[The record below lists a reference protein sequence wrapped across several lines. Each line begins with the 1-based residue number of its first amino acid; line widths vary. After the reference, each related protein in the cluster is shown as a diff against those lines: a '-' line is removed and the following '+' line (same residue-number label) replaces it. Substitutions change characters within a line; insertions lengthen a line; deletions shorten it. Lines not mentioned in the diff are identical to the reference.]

1 MKCEKCKSE
10 WNSSR
15 SIQVCPF
22 CGESLVQPESKK
34 PEDIL
39 SYIIEEYGI
48 EVFQKKKLLL
58 SYFSDFAPH
67 LNKEYK
73 LLKNCCSTDFISVI
87 LSSNSS
93 SNDLK
98 EIAVKKALRLLMDE
112 CFMSEEYASNVIMWI
127 TAALK
132 WEFPS
137 AIAQP
142 KIEQSN
148 IEKAALSRFEH
159 IESEPSSTT
168 VTDTGKKE
176 KFAHLKPGFCKET
189 YEYQAE
195 DVEYQL
201 GMQAIA
207 QENFKDALERFERAY
222 NNGNKL
228 AGTKLAQMY
237 YYGNGCDVDYEKA
250 RSVFQ
255 YNADVENCPLAT
267 AWIAE
272 MYRMGSGFI
281 KDIVKA
287 KEIYVSNLNNL
298 VLMCEYGDSD
308 AQYFF
313 GFDLIY
319 GIFGDKKPS
328 EGFKWLE
335 KSSNQGHIAAKVEVA
350 KCYIYGD
357 PVEKLVRVGY
367 EMLSSIS
374 NTSNKKC
381 HYELGKIY
389 YYGNEIE
396 KDYSKAF
403 KHFLFAAE
411 RGHVSSQDY
420 VGDMYYFGEG
430 VSRDYVKAREWYEK
444 AAEHNN
450 SNSLLQLALIY
461 DDGRGVEADKD
472 KAFTYY
478 LKAADL
484 GEERAR
490 YGALYNY
497 YFFNENHKDYQLGKE
512 YLEMAAN
519 EEYAVAEKK
528 LALLYLGRYD
538 FEEDDEKFI
547 YWLKRAALHKDV
559 EAQRIL
565 GEAYYQFGNPSVLP
579 VSYPAACEWLEKAAK
594 EEDIQACLDLAE
606 LYYSGEGVQ
615 KNLAKAQE
623 YLNKAETYIDKVK
636 DFSYSNGKEISKL
649 YYDIAQL
656 YILLGDKKAAEK
668 NYILAKD
675 KGEIAAYCGLALIYV
690 NKKQSYNKGFAL
702 LEEAYE
708 KGSIEG
714 TRLLG
719 LCYKAGIGC
728 KKSRSKAKALL
739 KKAADKGDEEAK
751 AELSKFRF

>member
-1 MKCEKCKSE
+1 MKCEKSKSE

-335 KSSNQGHIAAKVEVA
+335 KSGNQGHIAAKVEVA

-420 VGDMYYFGEG
+420 VGDMYYYGEG
-430 VSRDYVKAREWYEK
+430 VSRDYVKAREWFEK
-444 AAEHNN
+444 AAKHDN
-450 SNSLLQLALIY
+450 SNSLLRLAFIY
-461 DDGRGVEADKD
+461 DYGRGVKVDKD
-472 KAFTYY
+472 KALTYY
-478 LKAADL
+478 KKAADLDNSTACSCLADIYSEKGNIEKKYYYRKKAADL
-484 GEERAR
+484 GRRDDQFNMIFLLLDEKLSQYYNEKEGVKYLIQSAEQGYSKAQNVLARAYICGQ
-490 YGALYNY
+490 YGL
-497 YFFNENHKDYQLGKE
+497 Q
-512 YLEMAAN
+512 
-519 EEYAVAEKK
+519 
-528 LALLYLGRYD
+528 
-538 FEEDDEKFI
+538 EDDELFVHWMTK
-547 YWLKRAALHKDV
+547 AAEQGDI

-565 GEAYYQFGNPSVLP
+565 GEAYYQVDTPPVLAKNY
-579 VSYPAACEWLEKAAK
+579 SKAFEWLEKAAENGDVK
-594 EEDIQACLDLAE
+594 ACIDLAE
-606 LYYSGEGVQ
+606 LYLSGEGLS
-615 KNLAKAQE
+615 KDLE
-623 YLNKAETYIDKVK
+623 KAEKY
-636 DFSYSNGKEISKL
+636 
-649 YYDIAQL
+649 
-656 YILLGDKKAAEK
+656 LLLAEE
-668 NYILAKD
+668 
-675 KGEIAAYCGLALIYV
+675 KGEIDDFCKRALIIDAYCKLALIYV
-690 NKKQSYNKGFAL
+690 NEKQWYDKGFSL
-702 LEEAYE
+702 LEKAHE

-751 AELSKFRF
+751 AELKKFRF

>member
-15 SIQVCPF
+15 SLQVCPF
-22 CGESLVQPESKK
+22 CGESLVQPESKN
-34 PEDIL
+34 PEEIL
-39 SYIIEEYGI
+39 CYIVDEYGV
-48 EVFQKKKLLL
+48 EVIQKKKLLL

-73 LLKNCCSTDFISVI
+73 LLKNCCSTDFISI
-87 LSSNSS
+87 LLSSGS
-93 SNDLK
+93 SNDSR
-98 EIAVKKALRLLMDE
+98 EIAIKKATRLLMDD

-148 IEKAALSRFEH
+148 IEKVALSRFEH

-176 KFAHLKPGFCKET
+176 KFAHLKSGFCKET

-272 MYRMGSGFI
+272 MYRMGRGFI

-420 VGDMYYFGEG
+420 VGDMYYYGEG
-430 VSRDYVKAREWYEK
+430 VSRDYVKAREWFEK
-444 AAEHNN
+444 AAKHDN
-450 SNSLLQLALIY
+450 SNSLLRLAFIY
-461 DDGRGVEADKD
+461 DYGRGVKVDKD
-472 KAFTYY
+472 KALTYY
-478 LKAADL
+478 KKAADLDNSTACSCLADIYSEKGNIEKKYYYRKKAADL
-484 GEERAR
+484 GRRDDQFNMIFLLLDEKLSQYYNEKEGVKYLIQSAEQGYSKAQNVLARAYICGQ
-490 YGALYNY
+490 YGL
-497 YFFNENHKDYQLGKE
+497 Q
-512 YLEMAAN
+512 
-519 EEYAVAEKK
+519 
-528 LALLYLGRYD
+528 
-538 FEEDDEKFI
+538 EDDELFVHWMTK
-547 YWLKRAALHKDV
+547 AAEQGDI

-565 GEAYYQFGNPSVLP
+565 GEAYYKADSPPVLAINY
-579 VSYPAACEWLEKAAK
+579 SLACQWLEKAAENGDVK
-594 EEDIQACLDLAE
+594 ACIDLAE
-606 LYYSGEGVQ
+606 LYLSGEGLSKDIEKVE
-615 KNLAKAQE
+615 KYLLLALE
-623 YLNKAETYIDKVK
+623 
-636 DFSYSNGKEISKL
+636 
-649 YYDIAQL
+649 
-656 YILLGDKKAAEK
+656 
-668 NYILAKD
+668 
-675 KGEIAAYCGLALIYV
+675 KGEIDAYCKLALIYV
-690 NKKQSYNKGFAL
+690 NEKRWYDKGFSL
-702 LEEAYE
+702 LEKAHE

-728 KKSRSKAKALL
+728 KKSRSKAKALF
-739 KKAADKGDEEAK
+739 KEAADQGDEEAK
-751 AELSKFRF
+751 AELKKYRF

>member
-335 KSSNQGHIAAKVEVA
+335 KSNNQGHIAAKVEVA

-420 VGDMYYFGEG
+420 VGDMYYYGEG
-430 VSRDYVKAREWYEK
+430 VSRDYVKAREWFEK
-444 AAEHNN
+444 AAKHDN
-450 SNSLLQLALIY
+450 SNSLLRLAFIY
-461 DDGRGVEADKD
+461 DYGRGVKVDKD
-472 KAFTYY
+472 KALTYY
-478 LKAADL
+478 KKAADLDNSTACSCLADIYSEKGNIEKKYYYRKKAADL
-484 GEERAR
+484 GRRDDQFNMIFLLLDEKLSQYYNEKEGVKYLIQSAEQGYSKAQNVLARAYICGQ
-490 YGALYNY
+490 YGL
-497 YFFNENHKDYQLGKE
+497 Q
-512 YLEMAAN
+512 
-519 EEYAVAEKK
+519 
-528 LALLYLGRYD
+528 
-538 FEEDDEKFI
+538 EDDELFVHWMTK
-547 YWLKRAALHKDV
+547 AAEQGDI

-565 GEAYYQFGNPSVLP
+565 GEAYYQVDTPPVLAKNY
-579 VSYPAACEWLEKAAK
+579 SKAFEWLEKAAENGDVK
-594 EEDIQACLDLAE
+594 ACIDLAE
-606 LYYSGEGVQ
+606 LYLSGEGLS
-615 KNLAKAQE
+615 KDLE
-623 YLNKAETYIDKVK
+623 KAEKY
-636 DFSYSNGKEISKL
+636 
-649 YYDIAQL
+649 
-656 YILLGDKKAAEK
+656 LLLAEE
-668 NYILAKD
+668 
-675 KGEIAAYCGLALIYV
+675 KGEIDDFCKRALIIDAYCKLALIYV
-690 NKKQSYNKGFAL
+690 NEKQWYDKGFSL
-702 LEEAYE
+702 LEKAHE

-751 AELSKFRF
+751 AELKKFRF

>member
-10 WNSSR
+10 WSSSR

-34 PEDIL
+34 PEEIL
-39 SYIIEEYGI
+39 CYIVDEYGV
-48 EVFQKKKLLL
+48 EVLQKKKLLL

-73 LLKNCCSTDFISVI
+73 LLKNCCSTDFISLL
-87 LSSNSS
+87 LSSGS
-93 SNDLK
+93 SNDSR
-98 EIAVKKALRLLMDE
+98 EIAIKKAIRLLMDE
-112 CFMSEEYASNVIMWI
+112 CFMSEEYANNVITWI
-127 TAALK
+127 TVALK
-132 WEFPS
+132 WEIPAKIYNPKPEPQKVQILPS
-137 AIAQP
+137 
-142 KIEQSN
+142 
-148 IEKAALSRFEH
+148 
-159 IESEPSSTT
+159 ESKSEENRPHSTT
-168 VTDTGKKE
+168 GNNRTKKLS
-176 KFAHLKPGFCKET
+176 HLKFGFCKEK
-189 YEYQAE
+189 YEYESE
-195 DVEYQL
+195 DIEYQL
-201 GMQAIA
+201 GMRSVV
-207 QENFKDALERFERAY
+207 QEDYKDALERFEKAY

-272 MYRMGSGFI
+272 MYRMGRGFI
-281 KDIVKA
+281 KDVVKA
-287 KEIYVSNLNNL
+287 KEIYASNLNNL

-308 AQYFF
+308 AQYFL
-313 GFDLIY
+313 GSDLMY
-319 GIFGDKKPS
+319 GLMGEKNPS

-335 KSSNQGHIAAKVEVA
+335 KASNQGHIASRVEVA

-357 PVEKLVRVGY
+357 PVKKQVRVGY
-367 EMLSSIS
+367 DMLTSIS

-430 VSRDYVKAREWYEK
+430 VSCDYVKAREWYEK

-450 SNSLLQLALIY
+450 SNSLLRLAFIY
-461 DDGRGVEADKD
+461 DDGRGVETDKE

-478 LKAADL
+478 VKAAEL
-484 GEERAR
+484 GEKRAQCE
-490 YGALYNY
+490 LYNF
-497 YFFNENHKDYQLGKE
+497 YFFNEKYKDYQLGKK
-512 YLEMAAN
+512 YLEMAAKQ
-519 EEYAVAEKK
+519 EYAIAEKR
-528 LALLYLGRYD
+528 LALLYIGRYD
-538 FEEDDEKFI
+538 FEEDDEQFV
-547 YWLKRAALHKDV
+547 YWLKRAALHGDV

-565 GEAYYQFGNPSVLP
+565 GEAYYQFGVPSVLP
-579 VSYPAACEWLEKAAK
+579 VSYKDACQWLEKAA
-594 EEDIQACLDLAE
+594 ENEDVQACIDLAE
-606 LYYSGEGVQ
+606 LFYAGEGIPKDLVQ
-615 KNLAKAQE
+615 VRE
-623 YLNKAETYIDKVK
+623 HLNKAETILNKVK
-636 DFSYSNGKEISKL
+636 DNSYNNGKEISKL
-649 YYDIAQL
+649 YYDVAQL
-656 YILLGDKKAAEK
+656 YVLLGDNETAEK
-668 NYILAKD
+668 NYVLAKE
-675 KGEIAAYCGLALIYV
+675 KGEIAAFCKLALIYV
-690 NKKQSYNKGFAL
+690 NEKRLFNQGFAL
-702 LEEAYE
+702 LEEAHE

-719 LCYKAGIGC
+719 LCYKTGIGC

-739 KKAADKGDEEAK
+739 KEAADHGDEEAK
-751 AELSKFRF
+751 AELKKFRF

>member
-1 MKCEKCKSE
+1 MKCTKCKSE
-10 WNSSR
+10 WSSSR

-34 PEDIL
+34 PEEIL
-39 SYIIEEYGI
+39 CYIVDEYGV
-48 EVFQKKKLLL
+48 EVLQKKKLLL

-148 IEKAALSRFEH
+148 IEKAALSRFGH

-176 KFAHLKPGFCKET
+176 KFAHLKFGFCKET

-201 GMQAIA
+201 GMKAIA

-420 VGDMYYFGEG
+420 VGNMYYYGEG
-430 VSRDYVKAREWYEK
+430 VSRDYVKAREWFEK
-444 AAEHNN
+444 AAKHDN
-450 SNSLLQLALIY
+450 SNSLLRLAFIY
-461 DDGRGVEADKD
+461 DYGRGVKVDKD
-472 KAFTYY
+472 KALTYY
-478 LKAADL
+478 KKAADLDNSTACSCLADIYSEKGNIEKKYYYRKKAADL
-484 GEERAR
+484 GRRDDQFNMIFLLLDEKLSQYYNEKEGVKYLIQSAEQGYSKAQNVLARAYICGQ
-490 YGALYNY
+490 YGL
-497 YFFNENHKDYQLGKE
+497 Q
-512 YLEMAAN
+512 
-519 EEYAVAEKK
+519 
-528 LALLYLGRYD
+528 
-538 FEEDDEKFI
+538 EDDELFVHWMTK
-547 YWLKRAALHKDV
+547 AAEQGDI

-565 GEAYYQFGNPSVLP
+565 GEAYYKADSPPVLAINY
-579 VSYPAACEWLEKAAK
+579 SLACQWLEKAAENGDVK
-594 EEDIQACLDLAE
+594 ACIDLAE
-606 LYYSGEGVQ
+606 LYLSGEGLSKDIEKVE
-615 KNLAKAQE
+615 KYLLLALE
-623 YLNKAETYIDKVK
+623 
-636 DFSYSNGKEISKL
+636 
-649 YYDIAQL
+649 
-656 YILLGDKKAAEK
+656 
-668 NYILAKD
+668 
-675 KGEIAAYCGLALIYV
+675 KGEIDAYCKLALIYV
-690 NKKQSYNKGFAL
+690 NEKRWYDKGFSL
-702 LEEAYE
+702 LEKAHE

-728 KKSRSKAKALL
+728 KKSRSKAKALF
-739 KKAADKGDEEAK
+739 KEAADQGDEEAK
-751 AELSKFRF
+751 AELKKYRF

>member
-10 WNSSR
+10 WNSSK

-22 CGESLVQPESKK
+22 CGESLIQSELEK

-39 SYIIEEYGI
+39 RYIIDEYGI
-48 EVFQKKKLLL
+48 DVFREKKLLL

-73 LLKNCCSTDFISVI
+73 LLKNCCSTDFISVL

-93 SNDLK
+93 SDDSK

-112 CFMSEEYASNVIMWI
+112 CFMSEEYASNVITWI

-132 WEFPS
+132 WEFSS

-142 KIEQSN
+142 KIEQSK
-148 IEKAALSRFEH
+148 IEKAEPSGFEH
-159 IESEPSSTT
+159 IESELSSTT
-168 VTDTGKKE
+168 VNDTSKKE
-176 KFAHLKPGFCKET
+176 EFAHLKSVFCKET
-189 YEYQAE
+189 YEYQAA
-195 DVEYQL
+195 DIEYQL
-201 GMQAIA
+201 GMQADA
-207 QENFKDALERFERAY
+207 QENFKDALERFEKAY
-222 NNGNKL
+222 NNRNTL

-250 RSVFQ
+250 SRVFQ

-272 MYRMGSGFI
+272 MYRLGRGFQ
-281 KDIVKA
+281 KDVVKA
-287 KEIYVSNLNNL
+287 KEIYDSNLKNL

-313 GFDLIY
+313 GFDLMY
-319 GIFGDKKPS
+319 GIFGDKNPS

-357 PVEKLVRVGY
+357 PVEKQVRVGY

-396 KDYSKAF
+396 KDYSKAY
-403 KHFLFAAE
+403 KHFSFAAE
-411 RGHVSSQDY
+411 RGHIASQDY

-450 SNSLLQLALIY
+450 SNSLLYLAFIY
-461 DDGRGVEADKD
+461 DYGLGVESDKD
-472 KAFTYY
+472 KAFSYY
-478 LKAADL
+478 VKAADL
-484 GEERAR
+484 GERRAQCE
-490 YGALYNY
+490 LYKY
-497 YFFNENHKDYQLGKE
+497 YFLNDKYKDYQLGKK

-519 EEYAVAEKK
+519 KEYAEAEKR
-528 LALLYLGRYD
+528 LALLYIGCYD
-538 FEEDDEKFI
+538 FEEDDEQFV
-547 YWLKRAALHKDV
+547 YWIKRAALHGNV

-565 GEAYYQFGNPSVLP
+565 GEAYYQFGNSSVLP
-579 VSYPAACEWLEKAAK
+579 VSYADACQWLEKAAK
-594 EEDIQACLDLAE
+594 EEDVQACIDLAE
-606 LYYSGEGVQ
+606 LFYSGEGIPKDFV
-615 KNLAKAQE
+615 KVRE
-623 YLNKAETYIDKVK
+623 YLNKAETYLNNVK
-636 DFSYSNGKEISKL
+636 DYSYNNGRETSKL
-649 YYDIAQL
+649 YYNIAQL
-656 YILLGDKKAAEK
+656 YVLLGDNETAEK
-668 NYILAKD
+668 NYVLAKE
-675 KGEIAAYCGLALIYV
+675 KGEIAAYCKLALIYV
-690 NKKQSYNKGFAL
+690 NEKKWHSKGFAL

-739 KKAADKGDEEAK
+739 KEAADQGDEEAK
-751 AELSKFRF
+751 TELKKFLF